1 MAGVTQIADNN
12 VKYGEWWIENIGDK
26 AKVVINAVKS
36 NENYNRKLVRVKMYN
51 AITLKM
57 EEHFLADVLNAMIKL
72 VPDLFPSSEKDD
84 KNQVNLWGPY
94 FISFLI
100 YDFVVKVYNAPT
112 VSES

>member
-1 MAGVTQIADNN
+1 MAAVIQIAGNN

-26 AKVVINAVKS
+26 AKIVINGVKS
-36 NENYNRKLVRVKMYN
+36 NENFNRKLVRMKMYN

-72 VPDLFPSSEKDD
+72 VPDLFPSSNKDD

-94 FISFLI
+94 FVSFVI
-100 YDFVVKVYNAPT
+100 YDFIVKEYKAPI